1 MPDSG
6 LSFGRAVI
14 LAVGSE
20 MLTPLRVDTNSL
32 TITGALNATGVEVI
46 WKAVVGDDH
55 AALARLLARALEDAE
70 LVVLSGGLGPT
81 DDDVT
86 RDAVSAVLGL
96 PLREDAAIVDAI
108 AARFATRGG
117 PMPANNRRQAHVPEG
132 AVVLSN
138 SRGTAPGLWIEQ
150 ADRAV
155 LLLPGPPRELAPL
168 LEDALHAHVR
178 PRTGGRRMVRRVVR
192 MTGRGESL
200 IDELLQPCYR
210 EWAGRE
216 VPVRATILAA
226 MGQLELHLSATHED
240 AEQAASAVAVAAEEA
255 CACVGRDAFTDQ
267 GESLEGVVGQL
278 LVDRGWHVAVAE
290 SCTGGLVAGR
300 LTAVPGASRY
310 FDQGVVTYS
319 NAAKVRWLGVP
330 ETLIAEHGAVS
341 DPVARAMAAGIR
353 ERAGADVGIG
363 VTGIAGPDG
372 GHDGGTA
379 GKPVGTVVIAVALR
393 ESVTSRTLQLMGDRE
408 QIRSQSAQAA
418 LDLVRRTLT
427 P

>member
-1 MPDSG
+1 MPSSG
-6 LSFGRAVI
+6 VSFGRAVI

-20 MLTPLRVDTNSL
+20 LLTSLRIDTNSL
-32 TITGALNATGVEVI
+32 TITGALNATGIDVI

-55 AALARLLARALEDAE
+55 DSLARLLTRALEDAD

-86 RDAVSAVLGL
+86 RDVVSAVLGL
-96 PLREDAAIVDAI
+96 PLKEDGAIVDAI
-108 AARFATRGG
+108 AARFAARGW
-117 PMPANNRRQAHVPEG
+117 PMPANNRRQANVPDG
-132 AVVLSN
+132 AVVLPN
-138 SRGTAPGLWIEQ
+138 PRGTAPGLWIEQ
-150 ADRAV
+150 GGGAL

-168 LEDALHAHVR
+168 LEDALQAYVR
-178 PRTGGRRMVRRVVR
+178 PRTGGQRLVRRVVR

-210 EWAGRE
+210 EWAART

-226 MGQLELHLSATHED
+226 MGQLELHLSATHAD
-240 AEQAASAVAVAAEEA
+240 AARAESAVAAAADEA
-255 CACVGRDAFTDQ
+255 CARVGRDAFTDR
-267 GESLEGVVGQL
+267 GESLEAVVGQL
-278 LVDRGWHVAVAE
+278 LVDRGWRVAVAE

-300 LTAVPGASRY
+300 LTAVRGASRY

-341 DPVARAMAAGIR
+341 DAVARAMASGIR
-353 ERAGADVGIG
+353 ERAGADVGIS

-372 GHDGGTA
+372 GTTD
-379 GKPVGTVVIAVALR
+379 KPVGTVVMAVALR
-393 ESVTSRTLQLMGDRE
+393 ESITTRTLHLLGDRE

>member
-1 MPDSG
+1 MQAGP
-6 LSFGRAVI
+6 FGRAVI

-32 TITGALNATGVEVI
+32 TITGALNATGIDVL
-46 WKAVVGDDH
+46 WKAVVGDDSDV
-55 AALARLLARALEDAE
+55 LARLLVRALEDAE

-81 DDDVT
+81 ADDVT
-86 RDAVSAVLGL
+86 RDVVSAVLGL
-96 PLREDAAIVDAI
+96 ALREDAAIVDAI
-108 AARFATRGG
+108 AARFAARGW
-117 PMPANNRRQAHVPEG
+117 PMPANNRRQAHVPDG
-132 AVVLSN
+132 GIVLPN
-138 SRGTAPGLWIEQ
+138 SRGTAPGLWIEHG
-150 ADRAV
+150 DRAL

-168 LEDALHAHVR
+168 LEDALHTHVR
-178 PRTGGRRMVRRVVR
+178 PRTGGRRMVRRVVK

-216 VPVRATILAA
+216 VPVRATILVA
-226 MGQLELHLSATHED
+226 MGQLELHLSATHAD
-240 AEQAASAVAVAAEEA
+240 AAVAASAVAVAADEV
-255 CACVGRDAFTDQ
+255 CARVGRDAFTDQ
-267 GESLEGVVGQL
+267 DEGLEAVVGRL
-278 LVDRGWHVAVAE
+278 LVDRGWRAAVAE

-330 ETLIAEHGAVS
+330 ESLIAEHGAVS
-341 DPVARAMAAGIR
+341 DPVARAMATGIR
-353 ERAGADVGIG
+353 ERTGADVGIS

-372 GHDGGTA
+372 GSA
-379 GKPVGTVVIAVALR
+379 GKPVGTVVIAVALGD
-393 ESVTSRTLQLMGDRE
+393 SVTSRTLQLLGDRQ

-418 LDLVRRTLT
+418 LDLVRRVLA

>member
-1 MPDSG
+1 MQAGP
-6 LSFGRAVI
+6 FGRAVI

-32 TITGALNATGVEVI
+32 TITGALNATGIDVL
-46 WKAVVGDDH
+46 WKAVVGDDPDV
-55 AALARLLARALEDAE
+55 LARLLVRALEDAE

-81 DDDVT
+81 ADDVT
-86 RDAVSAVLGL
+86 RDVVSAVLGL
-96 PLREDAAIVDAI
+96 ALREDAAIVEAI
-108 AARFATRGG
+108 AARFAARGW
-117 PMPANNRRQAHVPEG
+117 PMPANNRRQAHVPDG
-132 AVVLSN
+132 GIVLPN
-138 SRGTAPGLWIEQ
+138 SRGTAPGLWIEHG
-150 ADRAV
+150 DRAL

-168 LEDALHAHVR
+168 LEDALHTHVR
-178 PRTGGRRMVRRVVR
+178 PRTGGRRMVRRVVK

-226 MGQLELHLSATHED
+226 MGQLELHLSATHAD
-240 AEQAASAVAVAAEEA
+240 AAVAASAVAVAADEV
-255 CACVGRDAFTDQ
+255 CARVGRDAFTDQ
-267 GESLEGVVGQL
+267 DEGLEAVVGRL
-278 LVDRGWHVAVAE
+278 LVDRGWRAAVAE

-330 ETLIAEHGAVS
+330 ESLIAEHGAVS
-341 DPVARAMAAGIR
+341 DPVARAMATGIR
-353 ERAGADVGIG
+353 ERTGADVGIS

-372 GHDGGTA
+372 GSA
-379 GKPVGTVVIAVALR
+379 GKPVGTVVIAVALGD
-393 ESVTSRTLQLMGDRE
+393 SVTSRTLQLLGDRQ

-418 LDLVRRTLT
+418 LDLVRRVLT

>member
-1 MPDSG
+1 MQAGP
-6 LSFGRAVI
+6 FGRAVI

-32 TITGALNATGVEVI
+32 TITGALNATGIDVL
-46 WKAVVGDDH
+46 WKAVVGDDSDV
-55 AALARLLARALEDAE
+55 LARLLVRALEDAE

-81 DDDVT
+81 ADDVT
-86 RDAVSAVLGL
+86 RDVVSAVLGL
-96 PLREDAAIVDAI
+96 ALREDAAIVDAI
-108 AARFATRGG
+108 AARFAARGW
-117 PMPANNRRQAHVPEG
+117 PMPANNRRQAHVPDG
-132 AVVLSN
+132 GIVLPN
-138 SRGTAPGLWIEQ
+138 SRGTAPGLWIEHG
-150 ADRAV
+150 DRAL

-168 LEDALHAHVR
+168 LEDALHTHVR
-178 PRTGGRRMVRRVVR
+178 PRTGGRRMVRRVVK

-226 MGQLELHLSATHED
+226 MGQLELHLSATHAD
-240 AEQAASAVAVAAEEA
+240 AAVAASAVAVAADEV
-255 CACVGRDAFTDQ
+255 CARVGRDAFTDQ
-267 GESLEGVVGQL
+267 DEGLEAVVGRL
-278 LVDRGWHVAVAE
+278 LVDRGWRAAVAE

-330 ETLIAEHGAVS
+330 ESLIAEHGAVS
-341 DPVARAMAAGIR
+341 DPVARAMATGIR
-353 ERAGADVGIG
+353 ERTGADVGIS

-372 GHDGGTA
+372 GSA
-379 GKPVGTVVIAVALR
+379 GKPVGTVVIAVALGD
-393 ESVTSRTLQLMGDRE
+393 SVTSRTLQLLGDRQ

-418 LDLVRRTLT
+418 LDLVRRVLA

>member
-1 MPDSG
+1 MPSSG
-6 LSFGRAVI
+6 VSFGRAVI

-20 MLTPLRVDTNSL
+20 LLTPLRIDTNSL
-32 TITGALNATGVEVI
+32 TITGALNATGIDVI

-55 AALARLLARALEDAE
+55 DSLARLLTRAREDAD

-86 RDAVSAVLGL
+86 RDVVSAVLGL
-96 PLREDAAIVDAI
+96 PLTEDAAIVDAI
-108 AARFATRGG
+108 AARFAARGW
-117 PMPANNRRQAHVPEG
+117 PMPANNRRQANVPSG
-132 AVVLSN
+132 AVVLPN
-138 SRGTAPGLWIEQ
+138 PRGTAPGLWIEHGGG
-150 ADRAV
+150 AL

-168 LEDALHAHVR
+168 LEDALQAYVR
-178 PRTGGRRMVRRVVR
+178 PRTGGQRLVRRVVR

-210 EWAGRE
+210 EWAART

-226 MGQLELHLSATHED
+226 MGQLELHLSATHAD
-240 AEQAASAVAVAAEEA
+240 AARAESAVAAAAEEA
-255 CACVGRDAFTDQ
+255 CARVGRDAFTDR
-267 GESLEGVVGQL
+267 GESLEAVVGQL
-278 LVDRGWHVAVAE
+278 LVDRGWRVAVAE

-300 LTAVPGASRY
+300 LTAVRGASRY

-341 DPVARAMAAGIR
+341 DAVARAMASGIR
-353 ERAGADVGIG
+353 ERAGADVGIS

-372 GHDGGTA
+372 GTTD
-379 GKPVGTVVIAVALR
+379 KPVGTVVMAVALR
-393 ESVTSRTLQLMGDRE
+393 ESITTRTLHLLGDRE

>member
-1 MPDSG
+1 MQAGP
-6 LSFGRAVI
+6 FGRAVI

-32 TITGALNATGVEVI
+32 TITGALNATGIDVL
-46 WKAVVGDDH
+46 WKAVVGDDPDV
-55 AALARLLARALEDAE
+55 LARLLVRALEDAE

-81 DDDVT
+81 ADDVT
-86 RDAVSAVLGL
+86 RDVVSAVLGL
-96 PLREDAAIVDAI
+96 ALREDAAIVDAI
-108 AARFATRGG
+108 AARFAARGW
-117 PMPANNRRQAHVPEG
+117 PMPANNRRQAHVPDG
-132 AVVLSN
+132 GIVLPN
-138 SRGTAPGLWIEQ
+138 SRGTAPGLWIEHG
-150 ADRAV
+150 DRAL

-168 LEDALHAHVR
+168 LEDALHTHVR
-178 PRTGGRRMVRRVVR
+178 PRTGGRRMVRRVVK

-226 MGQLELHLSATHED
+226 MGQLELHLSATHAD
-240 AEQAASAVAVAAEEA
+240 AAVAASAVAVAADEV
-255 CACVGRDAFTDQ
+255 CARVGRDAFTDQ
-267 GESLEGVVGQL
+267 DEGLEAVVGRL
-278 LVDRGWHVAVAE
+278 LVDRGWRAAVAE

-330 ETLIAEHGAVS
+330 ESLIAEHGAVS
-341 DPVARAMAAGIR
+341 DPVARAMATGIR
-353 ERAGADVGIG
+353 ERTGADVGIS

-372 GHDGGTA
+372 GSA
-379 GKPVGTVVIAVALR
+379 GKPVGTVVIAVALGD
-393 ESVTSRTLQLMGDRE
+393 SVTSRTLQLLGDRQ

-418 LDLVRRTLT
+418 LDLVRRVLAL
-427 P
+427 

>member
-1 MPDSG
+1 MQAGP
-6 LSFGRAVI
+6 SFGRAVI

-20 MLTPLRVDTNSL
+20 MLTPLRTDTNSL
-32 TITGALNATGVEVI
+32 TITDALNATGVEVI
-46 WKAVVGDDH
+46 WKAVVGDDRDV
-55 AALARLLARALEDAE
+55 LATVLARALEDAA

-86 RDAVSAVLGL
+86 RDVVSAVLGL
-96 PLREDAAIVDAI
+96 ELREDAAIVEAI
-108 AARFATRGG
+108 AARFAARGW
-117 PMPANNRRQAHVPEG
+117 PMPANNRRQAHVPDG
-132 AVVLSN
+132 AVVLPN
-138 SRGTAPGLWIEQ
+138 SLGTAPGLWIEHG
-150 ADRAV
+150 DRAL

-168 LEDALHAHVR
+168 LEEALHTHVR
-178 PRTGGRRMVRRVVR
+178 PRTGGRRVVRRVVR

-226 MGQLELHLSATHED
+226 MGQLELHLSATHTD
-240 AEQAASAVAVAAEEA
+240 AAQAASAVAVAAAEA
-255 CACVGRDAFTDQ
+255 CACVGRDAFTDH
-267 GESLEGVVGQL
+267 GESLEAVVGRL
-278 LVDRGWHVAVAE
+278 LVDRGWRVAVAE
-290 SCTGGLVAGR
+290 SCTGGLLASR
-300 LTAVPGASRY
+300 LTAEPGASRY

-319 NAAKVRWLGVP
+319 NAAKVQWLGVP
-330 ETLIAEHGAVS
+330 ETLITEHGAVS

-372 GHDGGTA
+372 GSA

-393 ESVTSRTLQLMGDRE
+393 DSVTSRTLQLMGDRE
-408 QIRSQSAQAA
+408 QIRFQSAQAA
-418 LDLVRRTLT
+418 LDLVRRIAT